1 MYAKSIKTMTLPN
14 RTPDQ
19 ITQQAKQLLMRCY
32 ETANG
37 VNCYGYT
44 PQKSSSPD
52 YLRAKRKALK
62 IAKQYNDLPLYN
74 ELLNH

>member
-1 MYAKSIKTMTLPN
+1 MEAQKNHL
-14 RTPDQ
+14 
-19 ITQQAKQLLMRCY
+19 QQKANYLIMRCY

-44 PQKSSSPD
+44 PIKSKSPD

-62 IAKQYNDLPLYN
+62 LSREFPT
-74 ELLNH
+74 LNKYIKDNL